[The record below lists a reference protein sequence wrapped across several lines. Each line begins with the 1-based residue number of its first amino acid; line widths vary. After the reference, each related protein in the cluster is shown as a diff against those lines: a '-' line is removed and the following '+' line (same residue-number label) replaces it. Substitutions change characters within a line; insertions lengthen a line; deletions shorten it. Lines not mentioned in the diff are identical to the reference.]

1 MTARFDKEGF
11 LLRIEDWDENL
22 AIQLAA
28 GENIQLTAAHWEL
41 INGARDYYRQF
52 DISPEMRP
60 FIKWVGRT
68 LGAEKGRS
76 IYLLS
81 LFPGSPAKLIS
92 KIAGLP
98 KPPNCL

>member
-1 MTARFDKEGF
+1 MYDSEGF
-11 LLRIEDWDENL
+11 LTDLKQWNEDIAKSIATQEG
-22 AIQLAA
+22 IT
-28 GENIQLTAAHWEL
+28 LTDAHWEL
-41 INGARDYYRQF
+41 IYSARKYHNQF

-60 FIKWVGRT
+60 FVKWIGKE
-68 LGAEKGRS
+68 LGSEKGRS

-81 LFPGSPAKLIS
+81 LFPQSPAKIIS